1 MLSTYTVCAQFCLK
15 LIDLRKDA
23 RRGFPR
29 SCKLDYSL
37 ALILVHFEMD
47 PRGSPA
53 FLSKS
58 AIFRKVGHGLLA
70 LTLT

>member
-47 PRGSPA
+47 PRGPRPSCRNRL
-53 FLSKS
+53 F
-58 AIFRKVGHGLLA
+58 FRKVGHGLLA